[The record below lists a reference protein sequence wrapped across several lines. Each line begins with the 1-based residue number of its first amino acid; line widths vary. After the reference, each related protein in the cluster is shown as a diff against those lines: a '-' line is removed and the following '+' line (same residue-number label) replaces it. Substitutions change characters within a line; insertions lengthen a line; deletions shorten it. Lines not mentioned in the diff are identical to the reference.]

1 MKIYRFSAL
10 MLTGLLTVASC
21 SDINDQE
28 PQSGYLTQ
36 DQVKETN
43 SQIPNRID
51 ATIAGM
57 YTMMGK
63 PKATWPD
70 RERADD
76 FGFIAA
82 ALSQDCEGAD
92 LVMADNVYNWFSTA
106 LSLQTRNADYEIG
119 RAHV

>member
-51 ATIAGM
+51 ATIG
-57 YTMMGK
+57 
-63 PKATWPD
+63 
-70 RERADD
+70 
-76 FGFIAA
+76 
-82 ALSQDCEGAD
+82 
-92 LVMADNVYNWFSTA
+92 
-106 LSLQTRNADYEIG
+106 
-119 RAHV
+119 

>member
-1 MKIYRFSAL
+1 MKIYHFSAL

-51 ATIAGM
+51 APLPACT
-57 YTMMGK
+57 
-63 PKATWPD
+63 P
-70 RERADD
+70 
-76 FGFIAA
+76 
-82 ALSQDCEGAD
+82 
-92 LVMADNVYNWFSTA
+92 
-106 LSLQTRNADYEIG
+106 
-119 RAHV
+119 